1 MPAKKSNSN
10 NKKAAPKKKVVN
22 KTVKKT
28 VVKKVAPKKVAK
40 TAKAVVKKTSSK
52 KVAVAK
58 TTVKKATPK
67 TVGKVMPVVKT
78 PAIKTS
84 SFISKI
90 ETKKLVWPLVA
101 LLVIAFAYM
110 IKDEVI
116 VARVNGKAV
125 SRVALIKNLEKQGAS
140 QVLEDMVLKILIEQK
155 IKEAGV
161 EVDQAEID
169 AEIQEVADMLEA
181 QGQSL
186 DDLLEAQNLTLK
198 EVEDQLRLS
207 KGMESVLANRIE
219 VTDEEVAA
227 YFEDNQD
234 LLGEGADFEGMKDQI
249 REQIRQSKLANEQ
262 QIWLEEIKSE
272 SNIKYFKFAPQTEL
286 AF

>member
-1 MPAKKSNSN
+1 MPAKKSSSN
-10 NKKAAPKKKVVN
+10 NKKAATKKKVV
-22 KTVKKT
+22 KKT
-28 VVKKVAPKKVAK
+28 AVKKVAPKKVTK
-40 TAKAVVKKTSSK
+40 TSKAAVKKTASK
-52 KVAVAK
+52 KVVVAK
-58 TTVKKATPK
+58 KAVKKVTPK
-67 TVGKVMPVVKT
+67 TVEKTMPVVK
-78 PAIKTS
+78 S
-84 SFISKI
+84 SATKVPGFISKI
-90 ETKKLVWPLVA
+90 EAKKLVWPLIA

-125 SRVALIKNLEKQGAS
+125 SRVALIKNLENQGAS

-198 EVEDQLRLS
+198 EVEDQLRLT
-207 KGMESVLANRIE
+207 KGMEAVLSDRVE
-219 VTDEEVAA
+219 VTDEEVAT

-234 LLGEGADFEGMKDQI
+234 LLEGADFEGMKDQI
-249 REQIRQSKLANEQ
+249 REQLRQSKLANEQ
-262 QIWLEEIKSE
+262 QIWLEEIRSE

-286 AF
+286 GF